1 MAASELL
8 SSAKIEVSLDLT
20 DEFLSKVKQCAE
32 QHEPLILKVEGLEP
46 DQNGQLSAKI
56 TY

>member
-20 DEFLSKVKQCAE
+20 DEFLSKVRQCVE